1 MYGFKPRRAQEKPV
15 QHLADGGL
23 VHSITGMLGMRKRT
37 PEELLAADAKA
48 QARNQEAA
56 AARAAARNQ
65 SAQEN
70 ESQPAKAISSYAGM
84 SAMQRREKAAGLKD
98 GGTVGGFKPGGI
110 IRGPGTGTSDSIQT
124 EKRPGTFIMPAD
136 STQAIGPE
144 ALEEMGE
151 VEGREDEG
159 EDQEES
165 GEKVPVNL
173 SNGEFE
179 LPPEQVQAIGQ
190 AVLTV
195 LRDAT
200 HTPVGESKPVAGGFA
215 PNQFFANGGT
225 VQDDERLKR
234 VAQIPTG
241 SDVRAPASDGQD
253 STELTR
259 NVNNGLNALGG
270 MGVVASVPLRAGQA
284 AKAAATGSGATA
296 LPSGIPRLTGP
307 AQAAAAPAADFVAG
321 MGPGATTYAN
331 TIPRIGNAPTQALPA
346 VNAALQE
353 GAQANVLAAA
363 ARTAAGANAAAP
375 DQPVNPALAAPA
387 PAAQAAPISATPGG
401 AVFGFYPQMA
411 GGKRTTYATDAKLRT
426 GVQATGPSTFVSATP
441 SERTII
447 GGGSGQ
453 RMNAAQDPRSLT
465 YQDKTAINS
474 PAQSTTPAAPSV
486 TDTSAA
492 APTQAPGQDVQA
504 GPPMSASSSVVR
516 NGNSYSGSN
525 IAGDVTF
532 RNPDG
537 SVRQAGGSVSTL
549 PAGASPMGPAAG
561 FVPGGISTQNMG
573 AADALA
579 AREYAASMGRLMASG
594 QIAAPAAGPSMNLSG
609 GTFGFRRDRNIVADE
624 RGAQARFA
632 YGQGADP
639 ASRARNAQLQQTAM
653 QEAGS
658 LARTGIQE
666 QGANARETGRNAIAQ
681 GELDMKRTAAGF
693 QIRAAQQLENLQNAY
708 ATETDATKRAEL
720 ARQIREIQGKDQP
733 ARFKVAAG
741 GQQIDANGVAY
752 KVPDRVFNEL
762 TGEFADG
769 RGAAATAPIAAPK
782 AGEVRNGF
790 RFKGG
795 NPNDQANWTKV

>member
-1 MYGFKPRRAQEKPV
+1 MYGFKPRHARGKPA

-37 PEELLAADAKA
+37 PEELLAADVKA

-56 AARAAARNQ
+56 AARVAARNQ
-65 SAQEN
+65 SAQES

-98 GGTVGGFKPGGI
+98 GGTVGGFKPGGL

-136 STQAIGPE
+136 STQSIGPE

-151 VEGREDEG
+151 VKGREDEG

-225 VQDDERLKR
+225 VFGARGLDGMRAMIPKMEAMGYPQADKRMPAAAPGSRNVADLKALIPTMEKMGYPQALADGGTVQDDEQKRLANQTAMY
-234 VAQIPTG
+234 VVGAQEAAANRP
-241 SDVRAPASDGQD
+241 APAP
-253 STELTR
+253 
-259 NVNNGLNALGG
+259 
-270 MGVVASVPLRAGQA
+270 GVEP
-284 AKAAATGSGATA
+284 ATA
-296 LPSGIPRLTGP
+296 P
-307 AQAAAAPAADFVAG
+307 AAAPSSAPVAAGFMPGTRAVFNESGKAIGDLAKQGRYGAAAGETARAALAYVPAVADDLIGGAVRTVAPAIADAGKQFLG
-321 MGPGATTYAN
+321 MGDGAVA
-331 TIPRIGNAPTQALPA
+331 
-346 VNAALQE
+346 
-353 GAQANVLAAA
+353 
-363 ARTAAGANAAAP
+363 ANAAQA
-375 DQPVNPALAAPA
+375 VAPA
-387 PAAQAAPISATPGG
+387 PKPQAAP
-401 AVFGFYPQMA
+401 V
-411 GGKRTTYATDAKLRT
+411 
-426 GVQATGPSTFVSATP
+426 
-441 SERTII
+441 
-447 GGGSGQ
+447 
-453 RMNAAQDPRSLT
+453 
-465 YQDKTAINS
+465 
-474 PAQSTTPAAPSV
+474 
-486 TDTSAA
+486 AA
-492 APTQAPGQDVQA
+492 APTVPSAAATPAPSPAPSQDVQA

-537 SVRQAGGSVSTL
+537 SVRRSGGSVSTL

-579 AREYAASMGRLMASG
+579 SREYAASMGRLMASG

-624 RGAQARFA
+624 RGAQTRFA
-632 YGQGADP
+632 YGQGTDP
-639 ASRARNAQLQQTAM
+639 ASRARSAQLQQAAM
-653 QEAGS
+653 QEAGA
-658 LARTGIQE
+658 LARAGIQE

-752 KVPDRVFNEL
+752 KVPDRVFNEQ
-762 TGEFADG
+762 TGEFAGGGQQARTQPYPDG
-769 RGAAATAPIAAPK
+769 TRLQGK
-782 AGEVRNGF
+782 DGKFYVVKNGT
-790 RFKGG
+790 
-795 NPNDQANWTKV
+795 PVAE